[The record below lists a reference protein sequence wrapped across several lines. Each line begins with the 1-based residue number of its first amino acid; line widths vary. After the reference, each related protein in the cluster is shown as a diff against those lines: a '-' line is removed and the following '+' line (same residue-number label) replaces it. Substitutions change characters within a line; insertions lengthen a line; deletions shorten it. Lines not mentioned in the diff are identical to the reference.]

1 MIHWFVIY
9 CSIYHDLLRKVQRYQ
24 SNNRKPQ
31 IEGQIILWP
40 KDKTKGTTNDLQ
52 NTTQKTKD
60 RVTRTQLNSLCKI
73 SQC

>member
-40 KDKTKGTTNDLQ
+40 KDKTKGTTNDL
-52 NTTQKTKD
+52 
-60 RVTRTQLNSLCKI
+60 
-73 SQC
+73 